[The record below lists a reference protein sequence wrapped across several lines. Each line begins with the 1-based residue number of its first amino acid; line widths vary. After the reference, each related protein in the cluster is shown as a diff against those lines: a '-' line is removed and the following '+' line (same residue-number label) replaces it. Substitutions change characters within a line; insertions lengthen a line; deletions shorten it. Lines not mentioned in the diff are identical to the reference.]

1 MTPVQGI
8 KMCMSVNRMRGR
20 AIGRIACFLAGLAHL
35 LCLLPP
41 SYASADQFVS
51 DDWTF
56 QLAPYAWALAIDG
69 DVTVKGQKSDI
80 DLSFQDIWDELNVA
94 AMLEGEARKGRV
106 GAFANILYA
115 NLGSSSKKGPLEI
128 DPDINLFLAGF
139 GGYYRL
145 GPYNLDATAGS
156 DGPQLVVDPY
166 AGARYT
172 YLDVDLDLSPGPTLG
187 GDEQWIDPIVGLRT
201 IWQLTPRWS
210 FSAWSKAAARHGQRT
225 KRTAIF
231 ADFTLSK

>member
-1 MTPVQGI
+1 
-8 KMCMSVNRMRGR
+8 MSVNRMRGR

-80 DLSFQDIWDELNVA
+80 DVSFQDIWDELNVA

-156 DGPQLVVDPY
+156 DGPQLVVDAVSGQCQPPVRHHAY
-166 AGARYT
+166 GTIEVAGM
-172 YLDVDLDLSPGPTLG
+172 GPTRNCRG
-187 GDEQWIDPIVGLRT
+187 W
-201 IWQLTPRWS
+201 
-210 FSAWSKAAARHGQRT
+210 
-225 KRTAIF
+225 
-231 ADFTLSK
+231 